1 MRDLESINSLSK
13 LSNQTNSRFEIIENK
28 NSFTIKAK
36 SNNTLFAI
44 IYIFLLAFPTTFII
58 QNVNNFN
65 AWLSLGIL
73 IITILLFS
81 RFYITTNDIQIDLVN
96 KKIQIK
102 SNNLIGKYLI
112 PKTEIKFSKFVK
124 LTSKVKTSQNTNI
137 KNYYNRIYI
146 VHENKTTHLID
157 LLNGPFYFINHT
169 EFMILFTSII
179 KNGA

>member
-1 MRDLESINSLSK
+1 MKYLESINALNK
-13 LSNQTNSRFEIIENK
+13 LSNQTNSRFKIIENQ
-28 NSFTIKAK
+28 NGFTIKAK
-36 SNNTLFAI
+36 SDNILFAI
-44 IYIFLLAFPTTFII
+44 TNIFILAFPTIFII
-58 QNVNNFN
+58 QNISSFN
-65 AWLSLGIL
+65 AWLSLTVL

-102 SNNLIGKYLI
+102 SNNLIGRYLI
-112 PKTEIKFSKFVK
+112 PKTEIKFSQFVK
-124 LTSKVKTSQNTNI
+124 LTSKEKASQNTNI

-146 VHENKTTHLID
+146 IHENKTTHLID

-169 EFMILFTSII
+169 EFMIPFTSII